1 MSENVDTELLVNCTI
16 LAVKRFEL
24 TSIVNTSQLNNLN
37 RSDIIGLLSGII
49 ENRDNLESIN
59 DAKDFLTECLF
70 PSPTRPYELPWEQ
83 KTIWAIIFGVM
94 LFVAIAGNSIVL
106 WIVTGHRSMRTAT
119 NYFLLNLSIADLLMS
134 SLNCMFNFI
143 FMLNS
148 DWPFGTIYCT
158 INNFMANVTVSTSV
172 FTLVAISFDRYI
184 AIVHPLKRR
193 TSRRKVRIIL
203 ALIWLLSCILSAPCL
218 LYSNTMTKRYY
229 NGKQRTVC
237 YMLWPDGRY
246 PTSILDYCYNIII
259 LVITY
264 GIPMVVMLICYSL
277 MGRVL
282 WGSRS
287 IGETT
292 ERQMESMKSKR
303 KVVRMFIAIVSIF
316 AICWLPYHLFFIY
329 AYHNNQVTSAKYVQH
344 MYLGFYWLAMSNAM
358 VNPIIYY
365 WMNKRFRLYFQKI
378 ICCCW
383 HKSSSKLNSPRSRLT
398 LNKNSSNNLTRVE
411 RKPYW
416 KRSTIETQIQVAN
429 SSLRDRQSNHLGTT
443 CNLIRHDS
451 APEKHRTDSE
461 GSPLCISIHNGIER
475 QKVKI
480 KYISCDEDNNP
491 IES

>member
-1 MSENVDTELLVNCTI
+1 MVAGKRKTTNIITI
-16 LAVKRFEL
+16 
-24 TSIVNTSQLNNLN
+24 
-37 RSDIIGLLSGII
+37 
-49 ENRDNLESIN
+49 
-59 DAKDFLTECLF
+59 KDFLTECLF

-83 KTIWAIIFGVM
+83 KTVWAIIFGFM
-94 LFVAIAGNSIVL
+94 LFVAIAGNCIVL

-134 SLNCMFNFI
+134 SLNCIFNFI

-203 ALIWLLSCILSAPCL
+203 ALIWILSCILSAPCL

-246 PTSILDYCYNIII
+246 PTSILDYVYNIII

-264 GIPMVVMLICYSL
+264 GIPMIVMLICYTL

-365 WMNKRFRLYFQKI
+365 WMNKRFRMYFQKA
-378 ICCCW
+378 ICCLFFNAAAIQI
-383 HKSSSKLNSPRSRLT
+383 HSPRSRMT
-398 LNKNSSNNLTRVE
+398 LNKNSSNNHGSRMKNE
-411 RKPYW
+411 NKPYW

-429 SSLRDRQSNHLGTT
+429 SSLPDQKNSVVNHMGNT
-443 CNLIRHDS
+443 CGVMLHRNSIL
-451 APEKHRTDSE
+451 ATEKLAKTGE
-461 GSPLCISIHNGIER
+461 ESPLSISVHNGLER
-475 QKVKI
+475 KKLKI
-480 KYISCDEDNNP
+480 RYISCDEDNNAV
-491 IES
+491 ES